1 MPKDQTQNF
10 KNENAAEVGPRPRI
24 KYPDDILPDANP
36 YCALPKESVRANTKC
51 LGSNPRE
58 DERVG

>member
-1 MPKDQTQNF
+1 MAKDQTQNF
-10 KNENAAEVGPRPRI
+10 KNENAAEKGPRPRL
-24 KYPDDILPDANP
+24 KCPNDILPDENP
-36 YCALPKESVRANTKC
+36 YCELPKESVRANTKS